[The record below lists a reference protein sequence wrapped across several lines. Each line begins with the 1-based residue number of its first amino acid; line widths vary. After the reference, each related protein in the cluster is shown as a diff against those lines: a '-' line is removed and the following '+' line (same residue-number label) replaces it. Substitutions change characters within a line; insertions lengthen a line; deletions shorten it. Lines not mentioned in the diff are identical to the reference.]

1 MLRVALA
8 PKIVKVIEHLEGN
21 SNGDCSYK
29 SFMNVIN
36 KQFTRRYL
44 LLNNVYFPADWLKVV
59 RGFESLG
66 VIFMALPLVIL
77 PVYMYVSLGLYYRSM
92 MISMCLSSF
101 LSGKNYPPLLSTY
114 LYFLVIT
121 S

>member
-8 PKIVKVIEHLEGN
+8 SNIVKVIEHLEGD
-21 SNGDCSYK
+21 SNGDCTYYK
-29 SFMNVIN
+29 SVESN
-36 KQFTRRYL
+36 Y
-44 LLNNVYFPADWLKVV
+44 YFKNHVFFPTDWLKVV

-77 PVYMYVSLGLYYRSM
+77 PVYTYVSLGLYYRSM

-101 LSGKNYPPLLSTY
+101 FSGKNYPPSLSIY
-114 LYFLVIT
+114 LYFLFIT
-121 S
+121 K